1 MTDFDF
7 KYRSFF
13 YVLIKSRL
21 TSECAYPFSGTF
33 KLLFKTITKS
43 KK

>member
-21 TSECAYPFSGTF
+21 TSESAIPLVKHSNYCS
-33 KLLFKTITKS
+33 KL
-43 KK
+43 